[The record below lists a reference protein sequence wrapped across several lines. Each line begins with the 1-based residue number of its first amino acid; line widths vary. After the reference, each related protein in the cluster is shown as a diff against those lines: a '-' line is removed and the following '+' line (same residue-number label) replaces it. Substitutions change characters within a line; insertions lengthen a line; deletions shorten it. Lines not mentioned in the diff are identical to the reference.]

1 MMELMDGG
9 SPTGPGGIWE
19 VTPTRDA
26 APGGGGASGVLLF
39 AFRQSRGILWGV
51 VSLGEDCCGVEMFK
65 GEQAPSP

>member
-1 MMELMDGG
+1 MT
-9 SPTGPGGIWE
+9 PTG
-19 VTPTRDA
+19 DA

-51 VSLGEDCCGVEMFK
+51 VSLGEDCCGVKMFK